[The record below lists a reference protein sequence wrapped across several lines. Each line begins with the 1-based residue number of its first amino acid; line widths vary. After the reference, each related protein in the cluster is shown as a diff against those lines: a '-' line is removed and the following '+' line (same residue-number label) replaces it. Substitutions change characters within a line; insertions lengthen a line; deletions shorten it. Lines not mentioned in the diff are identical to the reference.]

1 MNKKRLTEYFKELYP
16 AIYSFS
22 FTLVPEGLQAEQICL
37 DALELLMVEEK
48 KMMDQI
54 VFSSP
59 QEAPQLLQQLR
70 RNYFKHICYLG
81 VKRFDHLKGSLEVK
95 AHRPQGDFF
104 TLSVLQRGVLFLKT
118 RLKFDL
124 GDIEFITGSDRY
136 EVLSHL
142 AKARDGLLQTSQGR
156 SITVPSVIGD

>member
-16 AIYSFS
+16 TIYSFS

-37 DALELLMVEEK
+37 DALELLMVEDK
-48 KMMDQI
+48 KIMDQI

-59 QEAPQLLQQLR
+59 QQATRLLQQLR
-70 RNYFKHICYLG
+70 RSYFKHICYLG
-81 VKRFDHLKGSLEVK
+81 VKRFGHLKGSLEVK
-95 AHRPQGDFF
+95 VDRAKGAFF
-104 TLSVLQRGVLFLKT
+104 TLGVLQRGVLLLKT

-124 GDIEFITGSDRY
+124 SDIEFITDCDRY

-142 AKARDGLLQTSQGR
+142 AMARDGLLQASQGR
-156 SITVPSVIGD
+156 SVIVPSIIGD